1 MNDTVSFETA
11 VRLKEAGFPQ
21 PEPHYRQVWYTSDG
35 VDCFTLGR
43 KNPQGRFWADDK
55 ILKPD
60 FHTSPDVVFAP
71 TTTDILQE
79 IYSFFPASAGG
90 AWYWVNLSPQG
101 GLWAVTVKFGS
112 GADVARYVHEN
123 PAEAAALVYEWVKK
137 QKNV

>member
-11 VRLKEAGFPQ
+11 VRLKEAGFPR

-35 VDCFTLGR
+35 IDCFTLGR
-43 KNPQGRFWADDK
+43 KSPQGRFWADDK

-71 TTTDILQE
+71 TATDILRE
-79 IYSFFPASAGG
+79 IRKELDATNKHHWVHLSPLATMWEVTVRPAGG
-90 AWYWVNLSPQG
+90 RKAHG
-101 GLWAVTVKFGS
+101 FC
-112 GADVARYVHEN
+112 HEI
-123 PAEAAALVYEWVKK
+123 PAETAALAYEWVKK